1 MDIIEAF
8 EKLDTLEEDYLLE
21 MAYKRVDAIDRCF
34 NLGKK
39 FTQHFNTI
47 AKLGK
52 EDVDFKHHCQELQ
65 SWYDAVRVIKLKESN
80 KTITRSQLW
89 DWFFTAGQGVEDV
102 ILSQFIDLYEDFYL
116 ELSRG
121 DRKVIDIMEELL

>member
-1 MDIIEAF
+1 MNIQDESRKTNTSSKH
-8 EKLDTLEEDYLLE
+8 EST
-21 MAYKRVDAIDRCF
+21 YKRADAIDRCF

-39 FTQHFNTI
+39 FTQHFNMI

-52 EDVDFKHHCQELQ
+52 DDTDFKHHCQELQ
-65 SWYDAVRVIKLKESN
+65 SWYDPVRVIRLKESN

-89 DWFFTAGQGVEDV
+89 DWFFTVGQDVEDV
-102 ILSQFIDLYEDFYL
+102 ILPQFTDLYEDFYL

-121 DRKVIDIMEELL
+121 NRKVVDILEELL